1 MFLWRVKL
9 LLDNDF
15 KKSLIDIVGEG
26 NIKYDEPMRN
36 HTSFKVGGP
45 ADVLAV
51 PGNACQLIEVFR
63 LCGIKGVPVFVIGNG
78 TNLVVRDKGIRGV
91 VLKTANLNKFSVNG
105 DILEAGAGTP
115 LSEISDIALE
125 HGLSGMEFA
134 SGIPGTLGGAVVMNA
149 GAYGSEMR
157 DVVMKTEYMDGSLEI
172 KTAEGEYHRFG
183 YRTSF
188 IQEEGGIVL
197 KSFLKLVKKDR
208 SVIKAMTDELNARRK
223 RAQPL
228 EYPSAGS
235 VFKRPEGYYTGK
247 LIEECGL
254 KGFSI
259 GGAQISAK
267 HCGFIV
273 NTGGAAAKDII
284 DLIAYMQ
291 EAVKARFGVSLQT
304 EIKIVG
310 EE

>member
-1 MFLWRVKL
+1 MRL
-9 LLDNDF
+9 LLDYDF
-15 KKSLIDIVGEG
+15 KKSLIDTVGER
-26 NIKYDEPMRN
+26 NIKFDEPMKN

-51 PGNACQLIEVFR
+51 PENAFQLIEIFR
-63 LCGIKGVPVFVIGNG
+63 LCCAKGVPVFVIGNG
-78 TNLVVRDKGIRGV
+78 TNIVVRDKGIRGV
-91 VLKTANLNKFSVNG
+91 ILKTANLNKFSVNG
-105 DILEAGAGTP
+105 DILEAEAGMP
-115 LSEISDIALE
+115 LSKISDIAFE
-125 HGLSGMEFA
+125 YGLSGMEFA
-134 SGIPGTLGGAVVMNA
+134 SGIPGTLGGAVAMNA
-149 GAYGSEMR
+149 GAYGSEMQ
-157 DVVMKTEYMDGSLEI
+157 DVVIKTEYMSGSLEI
-172 KTAEGEYHRFG
+172 KTAEGERHRFG
-183 YRTSF
+183 YRKSF
-188 IQEEGGIVL
+188 IQEESGIVL
-197 KSFLKLVKKDR
+197 KSALKLVKRDR
-208 SVIKAMTDELNARRK
+208 GEIKAMTDDLNARRK
-223 RAQPL
+223 HAQPL

-259 GGAQISAK
+259 GGAQISVK

-273 NTGGAAAKDII
+273 NTGGAAAKDIT
-284 DLIAYMQ
+284 DLIAYVQ

>member
-1 MFLWRVKL
+1 MILWEVEL

-15 KKSLIDIVGEG
+15 KKSLIDLVGEG
-26 NIKYDEPMRN
+26 NIKYDEPMKN

-51 PGNACQLIEVFR
+51 PKNAFQLIEIFR
-63 LCGIKGVPVFVIGNG
+63 LCGAKGVPVFVIGNG

-91 VLKTANLNKFSVNG
+91 VLKTANLNRFSVNG
-105 DILEAGAGTP
+105 DILEAGAGMP

-134 SGIPGTLGGAVVMNA
+134 FGIPGTLGGAVAMNA

-208 SVIKAMTDELNARRK
+208 SVIKAMTDDLNARRK
-223 RAQPL
+223 LAQPL

-235 VFKRPEGYYTGK
+235 VFKRPEGYYTGR

-273 NTGGAAAKDII
+273 NTGGAAAKDIT
-284 DLIAYMQ
+284 DLIVYVQ
-291 EAVKARFGVSLQT
+291 ETVKARFGVSLQT